1 MRNGFP
7 QVYFTF
13 LNNIICE
20 GLAET
25 VTPFPST
32 SFVAQHWF
40 AANQI
45 YADMIYIDASHEH
58 QEVAA
63 DIRGWWRQLRSGGV
77 MVGDD
82 YTTVWPGVIRAVEE
96 ARESIAGFNFIGLFG
111 EKWVAQKR

>member
-1 MRNGFP
+1 
-7 QVYFTF
+7 
-13 LNNIICE
+13 
-20 GLAET
+20 
-25 VTPFPST
+25 
-32 SFVAQHWF
+32 
-40 AANQI
+40 
-45 YADMIYIDASHEH
+45 MIYIDASHEH